1 MQENSIILPPKTRRL
16 LKNVENMETP
26 ILETFLEEVSLILAR
41 RKAASLSKKETIL
54 MDKINNSVSAS
65 IRTRQQELSLKSRAN
80 EISEQEREELLSI
93 SQKIEEGDLIRIQSI
108 AELAQLHEVSID
120 AMMKNLGL
128 KHYE

>member
-1 MQENSIILPPKTRRL
+1 
-16 LKNVENMETP
+16 METP